1 MSIRYTY
8 TAKLRKA
15 VVFTADGNPVP
26 ALDENGDPIVYE
38 GAEFGMTNQFGY
50 FLCDYQPQVNTPLF
64 SKDGSFVR
72 VSYKMYISN
81 LLVIKDQKDNVIE
94 IKLGDEIDCE
104 GVTGSVVA
112 IFPTKLNTE
121 IWVK

>member
-1 MSIRYTY
+1 
-8 TAKLRKA
+8 
-15 VVFTADGNPVP
+15 
-26 ALDENGDPIVYE
+26 
-38 GAEFGMTNQFGY
+38 
-50 FLCDYQPQVNTPLF
+50 
-64 SKDGSFVR
+64 
-72 VSYKMYISN
+72 MYISN
-81 LLVIKDQKDNVIE
+81 LLVIKDQKDNIIE